1 MARKVANYAKWTQK
15 QWQDYRQKQQGL
27 GGSDI
32 AAALGI
38 NKYKSAR
45 RLWSEL
51 TGAVQR
57 EDISDKPAVR
67 MGNKLEPIVAEL
79 FAEETGYKVRKN
91 NWILQHDTIDYLYAN
106 IDREVILPD
115 GSRAVLECKTSNY
128 NMRKYWEGDSV
139 PKEYMAQV
147 QYYLMIT
154 GYQKA
159 FMAVLIGGVDFD
171 YWIIERN
178 EAIIADIEKQAADF
192 WQHVLDGTMPAID
205 GSEDAAKLLLES
217 YTEADKDLIVD
228 LPDAD
233 AEKVEMREILQ
244 QQKKELEAQIN
255 AIDNYFKDKI
265 GQAGATAAK
274 AGSYYVNWNIQ
285 NRRSFDEKALAS
297 KYPKL
302 FREWTAAKDQFTTFK
317 PTRAIRY

>member
-1 MARKVANYAKWTQK
+1 MARKVINYAKWTQE
-15 QWQDYRQKQQGL
+15 QWQAYRQNQRGL

-57 EDISDKPAVR
+57 EDISDKPAVK
-67 MGNKLEPIVAEL
+67 MGHKLEPIVAEL
-79 FAEETGYKVRKN
+79 FAEATGFKVRKN

-106 IDREVILPD
+106 LDREVILPD
-115 GSRAVLECKTSNY
+115 GSKAVLECKTANY
-128 NMRKYWEGDSV
+128 NMRKMWNEDTV

-147 QYYLMIT
+147 QFYLMIT
-154 GYQKA
+154 GYKKA

-171 YWIIERN
+171 YWVIERN
-178 EAIIADIEKQAADF
+178 EAIIADIEKGAAAF
-192 WQHVLDGTMPAID
+192 WQHVQEGTMPDID

-217 YTEADKDLIVD
+217 YSEAETDLIVD
-228 LPDAD
+228 LPEAD
-233 AEKVEMREILQ
+233 AEKVEVREILQ
-244 QQKKELEAQIN
+244 QQKKEIEMQIN
-255 AIDNYFKDKI
+255 AIDNYFKDQI
-265 GQAGATAAK
+265 GQAGAKGAR
-274 AGSYYVNWNIQ
+274 AGSYYVNWNFQ
-285 NRRSFDEKALAS
+285 NRSSVDEKALAAAL
-297 KYPKL
+297 PKL
-302 FREWTAAKDQFTTFK
+302 WNDWQTAKAQFTIKK